1 MIGTFRAEHTGGSI
15 EGREHQ
21 VGIGADEMSEL
32 IRRKLR
38 DAEAAAKRELP
49 VAQAHSFVTLLG
61 EIDGLTNS
69 IAGQI
74 ATETA
79 A

>member
-1 MIGTFRAEHTGGSI
+1 
-15 EGREHQ
+15 
-21 VGIGADEMSEL
+21 MSEL
-32 IRRKLR
+32 IRQKLQ

-69 IAGQI
+69 LAGQI

-79 A
+79 AWSE

>member
-1 MIGTFRAEHTGGSI
+1 MADRV

-49 VAQAHSFVTLLG
+49 VSVTQRRF
-61 EIDGLTNS
+61 EIT
-69 IAGQI
+69 AGHGRVI
-74 ATETA
+74 DSKWYSTC
-79 A
+79 